1 MGGPGIGAGVGEG
14 REAGRELA
22 AQEVKLLEEAL
33 RALGFA
39 LFKSGGGRRNTT

>member
-1 MGGPGIGAGVGEG
+1 MGGPGIGAGVGE
-14 REAGRELA
+14 GRELA

-39 LFKSGGGRRNTT
+39 LFKSGGGRRDTT